1 MDGWNGLLADTKAYF
16 TWSTVV
22 RSDLD
27 IDMVLACYDLLDEIA
42 LTFLQ
47 NMQRRGTLILKDR
60 GLECISKNT
69 LKRAFDDDHEV

>member
-1 MDGWNGLLADTKAYF
+1 MVGMDCLQTLRHILLG
-16 TWSTVV
+16 STVV
-22 RSDLD
+22 RSDVD